1 MNFSFLNK
9 NVSDTQIKLKNR
21 IWLYLASF
29 IILFLLVV
37 PSLVVIPM
45 SFSAGQYLEFPP
57 KEWSLR
63 WYENYFFSWKVENG
77 FNDWMS
83 ATWTSVKVAILTVIM
98 ATPIGTMAAYGLVNG
113 SSRLSKI
120 LFPIFISPMMV
131 PIILVA
137 IGLFYFF
144 VQFKLLNTVTGLVL
158 GHSLVAMPLVLIIV
172 SAGLKNYDMNQ
183 EKVARSLGATRFRAF
198 REITLPQIKFSI
210 ISASLIAFL
219 TSFDEII
226 ISLFVAG
233 GDNSTITRSMFL
245 SLRDQIDPTIAAIS
259 TILIIVSS
267 GLLILL
273 FAANL
278 PASAE
283 PEEPAP
289 TIT

>member
-1 MNFSFLNK
+1 MSFLNK
-9 NVSDTQIKLKNR
+9 NVSETQIRLKNR
-21 IWLYLASF
+21 LWLYIFSF
-29 IILFLLVV
+29 ITLFLLIV

-45 SFSAGQYLEFPP
+45 SFSASQYLEFPP
-57 KEWSLR
+57 QEWSLR

-77 FNDWMS
+77 FNDWMA
-83 ATWTSVKVAILTVIM
+83 ATWTSIKVAVLTIFV
-98 ATPIGTMAAYGLVNG
+98 AVPIGTMAAYGLVN
-113 SSRLSKI
+113 SSSKTSKI

-144 VQFKLLNTVTGLVL
+144 VQFKLVGSVLGLVI
-158 GHSLVAMPLVLIIV
+158 GHSLVALPLVLIIV
-172 SAGLKNYDMNQ
+172 FSALKNYDMNQ
-183 EKVARSLGATRFRAF
+183 EKVARSLGAGRFRAF

-245 SLRDQIDPTIAAIS
+245 ALRDQIDPTIAAIS
-259 TILIIVSS
+259 TILIIISS
-267 GLLILL
+267 GLLIIVQLL
-273 FAANL
+273 GNNKDQH
-278 PASAE
+278 
-283 PEEPAP
+283 
-289 TIT
+289 

>member
-1 MNFSFLNK
+1 MSFLNK
-9 NVSDTQIKLKNR
+9 NVSETQIRLKNR
-21 IWLYLASF
+21 LWLYIFSF
-29 IILFLLVV
+29 ITLFLLIV

-45 SFSAGQYLEFPP
+45 SFSASQYLEFPP
-57 KEWSLR
+57 QEWSLR

-77 FNDWMS
+77 FNDWMA
-83 ATWTSVKVAILTVIM
+83 ATWTSIKVAVLTIFV
-98 ATPIGTMAAYGLVNG
+98 AVPIGTMAAYGLVNS
-113 SSRLSKI
+113 SSRTSKI

-144 VQFKLLNTVTGLVL
+144 VQFKLVGSVLGLVI
-158 GHSLVAMPLVLIIV
+158 GHSLVALPLVLIIV
-172 SAGLKNYDMNQ
+172 FSALKNYDMNQ
-183 EKVARSLGATRFRAF
+183 EKVARSLGAGRFRAF

-245 SLRDQIDPTIAAIS
+245 ALRDQIDPTIAAIS
-259 TILIIVSS
+259 TILIIISS
-267 GLLILL
+267 GLFIIVQLL
-273 FAANL
+273 GNNKDQH
-278 PASAE
+278 
-283 PEEPAP
+283 
-289 TIT
+289 

>member
-1 MNFSFLNK
+1 MSFLNK
-9 NVSDTQIKLKNR
+9 NVSETQIRLKNR
-21 IWLYLASF
+21 LWLYIFSF
-29 IILFLLVV
+29 ITLFLLIV

-45 SFSAGQYLEFPP
+45 SFSSSQYLEFPP
-57 KEWSLR
+57 REWSLR

-77 FNDWMS
+77 FNDWMA
-83 ATWTSVKVAILTVIM
+83 ATWTSIKVAVLTIFV
-98 ATPIGTMAAYGLVNG
+98 AVPIGTMAAYGLVN
-113 SSRLSKI
+113 SSARISKI

-144 VQFKLLNTVTGLVL
+144 VQFKLVGSVLGLVI
-158 GHSLVAMPLVLIIV
+158 GHSLVALPLVLIIV
-172 SAGLKNYDMNQ
+172 FSALKNYDMNQ
-183 EKVARSLGATRFRAF
+183 EKVARSLGAGRFRAF

-245 SLRDQIDPTIAAIS
+245 ALRDQIDPTIAAIS
-259 TILIIVSS
+259 TILIIISS
-267 GLLILL
+267 GLLVIVQLL
-273 FAANL
+273 GNKKDQH
-278 PASAE
+278 
-283 PEEPAP
+283 
-289 TIT
+289 

>member
-1 MNFSFLNK
+1 MSFLNK
-9 NVSDTQIKLKNR
+9 NVSETQIRLKNR
-21 IWLYLASF
+21 LWLYIFSF
-29 IILFLLVV
+29 IILFLLIV

-45 SFSAGQYLEFPP
+45 SFSASQYLEFPP
-57 KEWSLR
+57 QEWSLR

-77 FNDWMS
+77 FNDWMA
-83 ATWTSVKVAILTVIM
+83 ATWTSIKVAVLTIFV
-98 ATPIGTMAAYGLVNG
+98 AVPIGTMAAYGLVNS
-113 SSRLSKI
+113 SSRTSKI

-144 VQFKLLNTVTGLVL
+144 VQFKLVGSVLGLVI
-158 GHSLVAMPLVLIIV
+158 GHSLVALPLVLIIV
-172 SAGLKNYDMNQ
+172 FSALKNYDMNQ
-183 EKVARSLGATRFRAF
+183 EKVARSLGAGRFRAF

-245 SLRDQIDPTIAAIS
+245 ALRDQIDPTIAAIS
-259 TILIIVSS
+259 TILIIISS
-267 GLLILL
+267 GLLIIVQLL
-273 FAANL
+273 GNNKDQH
-278 PASAE
+278 
-283 PEEPAP
+283 
-289 TIT
+289 

>member
-1 MNFSFLNK
+1 MSFLNK
-9 NVSDTQIKLKNR
+9 NVSETQIRLKNR
-21 IWLYLASF
+21 LWLYIFSF
-29 IILFLLVV
+29 ITLFLLIV

-45 SFSAGQYLEFPP
+45 SFSASQYLEFPP
-57 KEWSLR
+57 QEWSLR

-77 FNDWMS
+77 FNDWMA
-83 ATWTSVKVAILTVIM
+83 ATWTSIKVAVLTIFV
-98 ATPIGTMAAYGLVNG
+98 AVPIGTMAAYGLVN
-113 SSRLSKI
+113 SSLRTSKI

-144 VQFKLLNTVTGLVL
+144 VQFKLVGSVLGLVI
-158 GHSLVAMPLVLIIV
+158 GHSLVALPLVLIIV
-172 SAGLKNYDMNQ
+172 FSALKNYDMNQ
-183 EKVARSLGATRFRAF
+183 EKVARSLGAGRFRAF

-245 SLRDQIDPTIAAIS
+245 ALRDQIDPTIAAIS
-259 TILIIVSS
+259 TILIIISS
-267 GLLILL
+267 GLLIIVQLL
-273 FAANL
+273 GNNKDQH
-278 PASAE
+278 
-283 PEEPAP
+283 
-289 TIT
+289 

>member
-1 MNFSFLNK
+1 MSFLNK
-9 NVSDTQIKLKNR
+9 NVSETQIRLKNR
-21 IWLYLASF
+21 LWLYIFSF
-29 IILFLLVV
+29 ITLFLLIV

-45 SFSAGQYLEFPP
+45 SFSASQYLEFPP
-57 KEWSLR
+57 QEWSLR

-77 FNDWMS
+77 FNDWMA
-83 ATWTSVKVAILTVIM
+83 ATWTSIKVAVLTIFV
-98 ATPIGTMAAYGLVNG
+98 AVPIGTMAAYGLVNS
-113 SSRLSKI
+113 SSRTSKI

-144 VQFKLLNTVTGLVL
+144 VQFKLVGSVLGLVI
-158 GHSLVAMPLVLIIV
+158 GHSLVALPLVLIIV
-172 SAGLKNYDMNQ
+172 FSALKNYDMNQ
-183 EKVARSLGATRFRAF
+183 EKVARSLGAGRFRAF

-245 SLRDQIDPTIAAIS
+245 ALRDQIDPTIAAIS
-259 TILIIVSS
+259 TILIIISS
-267 GLLILL
+267 GLLIIVQLL
-273 FAANL
+273 GNKKDHHQ
-278 PASAE
+278 
-283 PEEPAP
+283 
-289 TIT
+289 

>member
-1 MNFSFLNK
+1 MSFLNK
-9 NVSDTQIKLKNR
+9 NVSETQIRLKNR
-21 IWLYLASF
+21 LWLYIFSF
-29 IILFLLVV
+29 ITLFLLIV

-45 SFSAGQYLEFPP
+45 SFSASQYLEFPP
-57 KEWSLR
+57 QEWSLR

-77 FNDWMS
+77 FNDWMA
-83 ATWTSVKVAILTVIM
+83 ATWTSIKVAVLTIFV
-98 ATPIGTMAAYGLVNG
+98 AVPIGTMAAYGLVNS
-113 SSRLSKI
+113 SSRTSKV

-144 VQFKLLNTVTGLVL
+144 VQFKLVGSVLGLVI
-158 GHSLVAMPLVLIIV
+158 GHSLVALPLVLIIV
-172 SAGLKNYDMNQ
+172 FSALKNYDMNQ
-183 EKVARSLGATRFRAF
+183 EKVARSLGAGRFRAF

-245 SLRDQIDPTIAAIS
+245 ALRDQIDPTIAAIS
-259 TILIIVSS
+259 TILIIISS
-267 GLLILL
+267 GLLIIVQLL
-273 FAANL
+273 GNNKDQH
-278 PASAE
+278 
-283 PEEPAP
+283 
-289 TIT
+289 

>member
-1 MNFSFLNK
+1 MSFLNK
-9 NVSDTQIKLKNR
+9 NVSETQIRLKNR
-21 IWLYLASF
+21 LWLYIFSF
-29 IILFLLVV
+29 ITLFLLIG

-45 SFSAGQYLEFPP
+45 SFSASQYLEFPP
-57 KEWSLR
+57 QEWSLR

-77 FNDWMS
+77 FNDWMA
-83 ATWTSVKVAILTVIM
+83 ATWTSIKVAVLTIFV
-98 ATPIGTMAAYGLVNG
+98 AVPIGTMAAYGLVNS
-113 SSRLSKI
+113 SSRTSKI

-144 VQFKLLNTVTGLVL
+144 VQFKLVGSVLGLVI
-158 GHSLVAMPLVLIIV
+158 GHSLVALPLVLIIV
-172 SAGLKNYDMNQ
+172 FSALKNYDMNQ
-183 EKVARSLGATRFRAF
+183 EKVARSLGAGRFRAF

-245 SLRDQIDPTIAAIS
+245 ALRDQIDPTIAAIS
-259 TILIIVSS
+259 TILIIISS
-267 GLLILL
+267 GLLIIVQLL
-273 FAANL
+273 GNNKDQH
-278 PASAE
+278 
-283 PEEPAP
+283 
-289 TIT
+289 

>member
-1 MNFSFLNK
+1 MSFLNK
-9 NVSDTQIKLKNR
+9 NVSETQIRLKNR
-21 IWLYLASF
+21 LWLSIFSF
-29 IILFLLVV
+29 IPLFLLIV

-45 SFSAGQYLEFPP
+45 SFSSSQYLEFPP
-57 KEWSLR
+57 REWSLR

-77 FNDWMS
+77 FNDWMA
-83 ATWTSVKVAILTVIM
+83 ATWTSIKVAVLTIFV
-98 ATPIGTMAAYGLVNG
+98 AVPIGTMAAYGLVNS
-113 SSRLSKI
+113 SSRTSKI

-144 VQFKLLNTVTGLVL
+144 VQFKLVGSVLGLVI
-158 GHSLVAMPLVLIIV
+158 GHSLVALPLVLIIV
-172 SAGLKNYDMNQ
+172 FSALKNYDMNQ
-183 EKVARSLGATRFRAF
+183 EKVARSLGAGRFRAF

-245 SLRDQIDPTIAAIS
+245 ALRDQIDPTIAAIS
-259 TILIIVSS
+259 TILIIISS
-267 GLLILL
+267 GLLIIVQLL
-273 FAANL
+273 GNKKDQH
-278 PASAE
+278 
-283 PEEPAP
+283 
-289 TIT
+289 

>member
-1 MNFSFLNK
+1 MSFLNK
-9 NVSDTQIKLKNR
+9 NVSETQIRLKNR
-21 IWLYLASF
+21 LWLYIFSF
-29 IILFLLVV
+29 ITLFLLIV

-45 SFSAGQYLEFPP
+45 SFSASQYLEFPP
-57 KEWSLR
+57 QEWSLR

-77 FNDWMS
+77 FNDWMA
-83 ATWTSVKVAILTVIM
+83 ATWTSIKVAVLTIFV
-98 ATPIGTMAAYGLVNG
+98 AVPIGTMAAYGLVNS
-113 SSRLSKI
+113 SSRTSKI

-144 VQFKLLNTVTGLVL
+144 VQFKLVGSVLGLVI
-158 GHSLVAMPLVLIIV
+158 GHSLVALPLVLIIV
-172 SAGLKNYDMNQ
+172 FSALKNYDMNQ
-183 EKVARSLGATRFRAF
+183 EKVARSLGAGRFRAF

-245 SLRDQIDPTIAAIS
+245 ALRDQIDPTIAAIS
-259 TILIIVSS
+259 TILIIISS
-267 GLLILL
+267 GLLIIVQLL
-273 FAANL
+273 GNNNDQH
-278 PASAE
+278 
-283 PEEPAP
+283 
-289 TIT
+289 

>member
-1 MNFSFLNK
+1 MVTNFFNK
-9 NVSDTQIKLKNR
+9 NVSETQIKLKNR
-21 IWLYLASF
+21 IWLYAISF
-29 IILFLLVV
+29 IVLFLLIV

-45 SFSAGQYLEFPP
+45 SFSASQYLEFPP
-57 KEWSLR
+57 QEWSLR

-83 ATWTSVKVAILTVIM
+83 ATWTSVKVAILTIFV

-144 VQFKLLNTVTGLVL
+144 VQFKLVNSVLGLVL

-172 SAGLKNYDMNQ
+172 FSALKNYDMNQ

-210 ISASLIAFL
+210 VSASLIAFL

-245 SLRDQIDPTIAAIS
+245 ALRDQIDPTIAAIS

-267 GLLILL
+267 GLLILVQL
-273 FAANL
+273 LGNKDK
-278 PASAE
+278 SN
-283 PEEPAP
+283 
-289 TIT
+289 

>member
-1 MNFSFLNK
+1 MSFLNK
-9 NVSDTQIKLKNR
+9 NVSETQIRLKNR
-21 IWLYLASF
+21 LWLYIFSF
-29 IILFLLVV
+29 ITLFLLIV

-45 SFSAGQYLEFPP
+45 SFSASQYLEFPP
-57 KEWSLR
+57 QEWSLR

-77 FNDWMS
+77 FNDWMA
-83 ATWTSVKVAILTVIM
+83 ATWTSIKVAVLTIFV
-98 ATPIGTMAAYGLVNG
+98 AVPIGTMAAYGLVNS
-113 SSRLSKI
+113 SSRTSRI

-144 VQFKLLNTVTGLVL
+144 VQFKLVGSVLGLVI
-158 GHSLVAMPLVLIIV
+158 GHSLVALPLVLIIV
-172 SAGLKNYDMNQ
+172 FSALKNYDMNQ
-183 EKVARSLGATRFRAF
+183 EKVARSLGAGRFRAF

-245 SLRDQIDPTIAAIS
+245 ALRDQIDPTIAAIS
-259 TILIIVSS
+259 TILIIISS
-267 GLLILL
+267 GLLIIVQLL
-273 FAANL
+273 ANNKDQH
-278 PASAE
+278 
-283 PEEPAP
+283 
-289 TIT
+289 

>member
-1 MNFSFLNK
+1 MSFLNK
-9 NVSDTQIKLKNR
+9 NVSETQIRLKNR
-21 IWLYLASF
+21 LWLYIFSF
-29 IILFLLVV
+29 ITLFLLIV

-45 SFSAGQYLEFPP
+45 SFSSSQYLEFPP
-57 KEWSLR
+57 REWSLR

-77 FNDWMS
+77 FNDWMA
-83 ATWTSVKVAILTVIM
+83 ATWTSIKVAVLTIFV
-98 ATPIGTMAAYGLVNG
+98 AVPIGTMAAYGLVNS
-113 SSRLSKI
+113 SSRTSKI

-144 VQFKLLNTVTGLVL
+144 VQFKLVGSVLGLVI
-158 GHSLVAMPLVLIIV
+158 GHSLVALPLVLIIV
-172 SAGLKNYDMNQ
+172 FSALKNYDMNQ
-183 EKVARSLGATRFRAF
+183 EKVARSLGAGRFRTF

-245 SLRDQIDPTIAAIS
+245 ALRDQIDPTIAAIS
-259 TILIIVSS
+259 TILIIISS
-267 GLLILL
+267 GLLIIVQLL
-273 FAANL
+273 GNNKDQH
-278 PASAE
+278 
-283 PEEPAP
+283 
-289 TIT
+289 

>member
-1 MNFSFLNK
+1 MSFLNK
-9 NVSDTQIKLKNR
+9 NVSETQIRLKNR
-21 IWLYLASF
+21 LWLYIFSF
-29 IILFLLVV
+29 ITLFLLIV

-45 SFSAGQYLEFPP
+45 SFSASQYLEFPP
-57 KEWSLR
+57 QEWSLR

-77 FNDWMS
+77 FNDWMA
-83 ATWTSVKVAILTVIM
+83 ATWTSIKVAVLTIFV
-98 ATPIGTMAAYGLVNG
+98 AVPIGTMAAYGLVN
-113 SSRLSKI
+113 SSSKTSKI

-144 VQFKLLNTVTGLVL
+144 VQFKLVGSVLGLVI
-158 GHSLVAMPLVLIIV
+158 GHSLVALPLVLIIV
-172 SAGLKNYDMNQ
+172 FSALKNYDMNQ
-183 EKVARSLGATRFRAF
+183 EKVARSLGAGRFRAF

-245 SLRDQIDPTIAAIS
+245 ALRDQIDPTIAAIS
-259 TILIIVSS
+259 TILIIISS
-267 GLLILL
+267 GLLIIAQLL
-273 FAANL
+273 GNKKDQH
-278 PASAE
+278 
-283 PEEPAP
+283 
-289 TIT
+289 

>member
-1 MNFSFLNK
+1 MSFLNK
-9 NVSDTQIKLKNR
+9 NVSETQIRLKNR
-21 IWLYLASF
+21 LWLYIFSF
-29 IILFLLVV
+29 ITLFLLIV

-45 SFSAGQYLEFPP
+45 SFSASQYLEFPP
-57 KEWSLR
+57 REWSLR

-77 FNDWMS
+77 FNDWMA
-83 ATWTSVKVAILTVIM
+83 ATWTSIKVAVLTIFV
-98 ATPIGTMAAYGLVNG
+98 AVPIGTMAAYGLVNS
-113 SSRLSKI
+113 SSRISKI

-144 VQFKLLNTVTGLVL
+144 VQFKLVGSVLGLVI
-158 GHSLVAMPLVLIIV
+158 GHSLVALPLVLIIV
-172 SAGLKNYDMNQ
+172 FSALKNYDMNQ
-183 EKVARSLGATRFRAF
+183 EKVARSLGASRFRAF

-245 SLRDQIDPTIAAIS
+245 ALRDQIDPTIAAIS
-259 TILIIVSS
+259 TILIIISS
-267 GLLILL
+267 GLLIIVQLL
-273 FAANL
+273 GNKKDQN
-278 PASAE
+278 
-283 PEEPAP
+283 
-289 TIT
+289 

>member
-1 MNFSFLNK
+1 MSFLNK
-9 NVSDTQIKLKNR
+9 NVSETQIRLKNR
-21 IWLYLASF
+21 LWLYIFSF
-29 IILFLLVV
+29 ITLFLLIV

-45 SFSAGQYLEFPP
+45 SFSASQYLEFPP

-77 FNDWMS
+77 FNDWMA
-83 ATWTSVKVAILTVIM
+83 ATWTSIKVAILTIFV
-98 ATPIGTMAAYGLVNG
+98 AVPIGTMAAYGLVN
-113 SSRLSKI
+113 SSARISKI

-144 VQFKLLNTVTGLVL
+144 VQFKLVGSILGLVI
-158 GHSLVAMPLVLIIV
+158 GHSLVALPLVLIIV
-172 SAGLKNYDMNQ
+172 FSALKNYDMNQ
-183 EKVARSLGATRFRAF
+183 EKVARSLGAGRFRAF

-245 SLRDQIDPTIAAIS
+245 ALRDQIDPTIAAIS
-259 TILIIVSS
+259 TILIIISS
-267 GLLILL
+267 GLLIIVQLL
-273 FAANL
+273 GNKKDQH
-278 PASAE
+278 
-283 PEEPAP
+283 
-289 TIT
+289 